1 VQLEKFVVINGT
13 YHKVQCSK
21 FKGKGV

>member
-1 VQLEKFVVINGT
+1 VQLEKFVVIKGT

-21 FKGKGV
+21 FKLQR

>member
-1 VQLEKFVVINGT
+1 VKFVVIKGT

-21 FKGKGV
+21 FKLQR